1 MSSRLGWILLFSGLG
16 SGLVGVMV
24 LAHNRRKQQ
33 LEGLGQDVPRLG
45 PPTPIV
51 ETQAAGGMTVQHR
64 RSKRMPIEERVRN
77 IQNLVWESVKD
88 PRMIKLAREIT
99 YRAPERDG
107 EREARAI
114 YDAVKAR
121 IRYAGDIAPVRQP
134 NGIVEPIDLYQSAWR
149 TWEFKGGDCLPTGT
163 LLLTDRH
170 ELVPIERLVIGQ
182 KIWGRDAWTEVKD
195 VWAKGPLPIDVVFLN
210 NGSSFKATADHKV
223 YVALCARH
231 PKQHQLCAC
240 PVEERSIERLR
251 VSQLEPGMVLIQP
264 EQIAFGTEA
273 QDPRRAYVE
282 GLYLADGWMSH
293 ACDFEISGQD
303 GQPKEAQKREVEEI
317 CRALDIE
324 TRWHRK
330 YIAIKDGAWAER
342 IAQMGGRAPEK
353 RALSIALDEPA
364 ARELLR
370 GILADSGKNTHGN
383 GRTFTTTSR
392 ELMLQVRMLCRMV
405 GISCSER
412 YIVDHGGLGTNPI
425 WRLGLRDQDRSD
437 GKREKL
443 LRVKSVEREAL
454 VLPTYDLQTADHYVY
469 LPEADV
475 TVSNCDDHSIL
486 VATLLS
492 INGITAKLRVT
503 ATGKNEDWSHIY
515 VVAELPKFAPKKR
528 VALDT
533 TLPGINHFGREVPF
547 AKHLDFPV

>member
-16 SGLVGVMV
+16 SGLAGVLV
-24 LAHNRRKQQ
+24 IAHNRRKM
-33 LEGLGQDVPRLG
+33 LGLGHDVKYLG
-45 PPTPIV
+45 PPTPVV
-51 ETQAAGGMTVQHR
+51 ETQRAGGMTVQHR

-77 IQNLVWESVKD
+77 IQELIWESVKD
-88 PRMIKLAREIT
+88 ARVIQLAREIT

-107 EREARAI
+107 EKEAKAI

-121 IRYAGDIAPVRQP
+121 IRYTGDIAPVRQP
-134 NGIVEPIDLYQSAWR
+134 NGVVEPVDLYQSAWR
-149 TWEFKGGDCLPTGT
+149 TWEFKGGDCLPAGT

-170 ELVPIERLVIGQ
+170 ELVPIEKLVIGQ

-195 VWAKGPLPIDVVFLN
+195 VWAKGHLPVDTVFLN
-210 NGSSFKATADHKV
+210 NGSTFKATADHKV
-223 YVALCARH
+223 YVALCPKH
-231 PKQHQLCAC
+231 PKHHQLCSC
-240 PVEERSIERLR
+240 PLEDRAVERLL

-264 EQIAFGTEA
+264 DRIEFGAEE
-273 QDPRRAYVE
+273 QDPRRAYIE
-282 GLYLADGWMSH
+282 GLYIADGWMSH
-293 ACDFEISGQD
+293 ASDFEISGQD

-317 CRALDIE
+317 CQALGIS
-324 TRWHRK
+324 TRWNRK
-330 YIAIKDGAWAER
+330 YIAIKDSAWAER
-342 IAQMGGRAPEK
+342 IAQMGERAPEK
-353 RALSIALDEPA
+353 HALSIGLQEAA

-370 GILADSGKNTHGN
+370 GILADSGKNTHGG

-392 ELMLQVRMLCRMV
+392 ELMLQTRMLCRMA

-412 YIVDHGGLGTNPI
+412 YIVDHGGLGSHPI
-425 WRLGLRDQDRSD
+425 WRLGLRDQNRSD

-443 LRVKSVEREAL
+443 LRVKSIERDVL
-454 VLPTYDLQTADHYVY
+454 ILPTYDLQTADHYVY

-475 TVSNCDDHSIL
+475 VVSNCDDHSIL
-486 VATLLS
+486 IASLLS

-503 ATGKNEDWSHIY
+503 AAGKGEDWSHIY

-533 TLPGINHFGREVPF
+533 TLPGNNHFGREVPF